1 MHEEEDS
8 ARLNHNRTRRDIRS
22 AITELGK
29 GINPD
34 SGLTK
39 KQHHQLRGRSRVIG
53 CRLDYSIPN
62 NNNKK
67 NRGGN
72 KCNNIR
78 PDGIRNKLLWS
89 KMRQRR
95 HIYKEDRRRREIAY
109 RLDVIG
115 SERERNFLSSVLT
128 TDGSC
133 AGPSERNAFVRR
145 QGFSLFHQE
154 METLPLM

>member
-34 SGLTK
+34 SGPTK
-39 KQHHQLRGRSRVIG
+39 KQHHQLRGRSRIIG

-67 NRGGN
+67 IEGGISVTTSGRMEYVISCFGLRCVN
-72 KCNNIR
+72 VATYTKRI
-78 PDGIRNKLLWS
+78 DAGEKS
-89 KMRQRR
+89 
-95 HIYKEDRRRREIAY
+95 HIDW
-109 RLDVIG
+109 
-115 SERERNFLSSVLT
+115 
-128 TDGSC
+128 
-133 AGPSERNAFVRR
+133 
-145 QGFSLFHQE
+145 
-154 METLPLM
+154 M